1 MPDSRAL
8 GVKWEAGG
16 RAPLEP
22 LPRMGNGVRGPAS
35 LSSTSMKRPLSLDD
49 WLCLGILLGLTVL
62 VGLDRAADSFFY
74 ATSAATAVMAFA
86 AVQRPE
92 LRREFFLLGFL
103 LPISL
108 IATTAANHVVVHLSR
123 HTLDAQ
129 MLKLDGGFSAAI
141 YHWAPAAQV
150 SASGAEHRLLRPPA
164 FQRIRTLR
172 EPAAIRVRASV
183 DCCRGAGAVILSGVS
198 SHWTRARGRSN
209 GTAELHTVAAS
220 DLGAAGGRVHRTA
233 LAMVGDCFCRPDR
246 DGDAGYR
253 RALPHRSDRR
263 TALYRRR
270 AGW

>member
-1 MPDSRAL
+1 
-8 GVKWEAGG
+8 
-16 RAPLEP
+16 
-22 LPRMGNGVRGPAS
+22 
-35 LSSTSMKRPLSLDD
+35 MKRPLSLDD

-141 YHWAPAAQV
+141 YHWVLRHRYPHLVLNTVYYGLPLFSAFVLCVSPRRFEFARAWIVAAAPAPLFFLAFPATGPAHAADPMALRNCIPSLHLTWALLGV
-150 SASGAEHRLLRPPA
+150 VYIAPRWRWSAIVFAALTATATLGIGEHYLIDL
-164 FQRIRTLR
+164 I
-172 EPAAIRVRASV
+172 
-183 DCCRGAGAVILSGVS
+183 
-198 SHWTRARGRSN
+198 
-209 GTAELHTVAAS
+209 VA
-220 DLGAAGGRVHRTA
+220 
-233 LAMVGDCFCRPDR
+233 
-246 DGDAGYR
+246 
-253 RALPHRSDRR
+253 
-263 TALYRRR
+263 
-270 AGW
+270 